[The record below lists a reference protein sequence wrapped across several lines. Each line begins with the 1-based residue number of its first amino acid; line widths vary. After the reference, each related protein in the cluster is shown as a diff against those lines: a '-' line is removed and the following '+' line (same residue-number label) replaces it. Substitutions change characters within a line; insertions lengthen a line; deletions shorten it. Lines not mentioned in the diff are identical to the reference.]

1 MKKLLIALALASAAV
16 TAPVAAQ
23 QLPPA
28 VIVVVNIDNVITNS
42 AAGKA
47 AFAELKTR
55 SDGIQA
61 RTTQLQNQLGAE
73 QQTLETSRPTAP
85 GPAATAWEAKA
96 KDFSTRAQ
104 AAQNELAKRN
114 QDLQLSQRYVISQ
127 INDQMQPIIT
137 QIMKERGA
145 NIAIA
150 EGARLQHAAALDI
163 TADILAR
170 LDKALPRVATTPP
183 AAPAAPAPAK

>member
-1 MKKLLIALALASAAV
+1 MKKLFIALALASAAI

-28 VIVVVNIDNVITNS
+28 VIVVVNIDNAITNS

-47 AFAELKTR
+47 AFAELKAR
-55 SDGIQA
+55 ADRLQA

-73 QQTLETSRPTAP
+73 QQTLESSRPTAA

-104 AAQNELAKRN
+104 GAQTELAKSN

-127 INDQMQPIIT
+127 INDSMQPIIT
-137 QIMKERGA
+137 QIMKEHGA

-163 TADILAR
+163 TTDVIAR

-183 AAPAAPAPAK
+183 AAPAK